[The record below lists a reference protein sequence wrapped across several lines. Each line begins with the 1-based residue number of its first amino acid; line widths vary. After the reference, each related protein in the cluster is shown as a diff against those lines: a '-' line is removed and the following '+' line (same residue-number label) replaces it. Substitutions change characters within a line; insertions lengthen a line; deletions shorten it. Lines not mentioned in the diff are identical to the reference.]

1 MIKKE
6 DIDYYNHIAPMLTDR
21 RKDLFDVILGQRTRH
36 FTVILEDLYQKHNT
50 SAIVRSCD
58 IFGVQDVHIIENKYK
73 SYMSNQVGKGSQKW
87 LDFHR
92 YRKKQI
98 NTQDCIDAIK
108 NQGYQLIATSPHNDS
123 CIIQDFDI
131 TKKSAF
137 VFGVEKAG
145 VSETMMSQ
153 ADGFLK
159 IPMVGFTESLN
170 VSVAAA
176 ITLQSVTERLRNSDI
191 EWQLSEED
199 IFYKKLEWM
208 ERTIKSIEKVKERYF
223 EENKKC

>member
-6 DIDYYNHIAPMLTDR
+6 DIDYYNHIAPMLSDR
-21 RKDLFDVILGQRTRH
+21 RKDLFDDVLKQRTRH
-36 FTVILEDLYQKHNT
+36 FTVILEDLFQKHNT

-58 IFGVQDVHIIENKYK
+58 IFGVQDVHIIENKYN

-87 LDFHR
+87 IDFHR
-92 YRKKQI
+92 YNENQI

-108 NQGYQLIATSPHNDS
+108 KEGYQLIATTPHNES
-123 CIIQDFDI
+123 CLVQDFDI
-131 TKKSAF
+131 TKKAAF
-137 VFGVEKAG
+137 VFGVEKEG
-145 VSETMMSQ
+145 VSNTMMEQ

-176 ITLQSVTERLRNSDI
+176 ITLQSVTDKLRHSNLQ
-191 EWQLSEED
+191 WQLSEEEQ
-199 IFYKKLEWM
+199 FFKKIEWM
-208 ERTIKSIEKVKERYF
+208 EKTIKSITKIKERYF
-223 EENKKC
+223 EDLKK

>member
-6 DIDYYNHIAPMLTDR
+6 DIDYYNHIAPMLSDR
-21 RKDLFDVILGQRTRH
+21 RKDLFDKILAQRTRH

-58 IFGVQDVHIIENKYK
+58 IFGVQDVHIIENKYD

-87 LDFHR
+87 IDFHS
-92 YRKKQI
+92 YKDKQI

-108 NQGYQLIATSPHNDS
+108 SKGYQLIATTPHNDS
-123 CIIQDFDI
+123 CLVQDFDI

-137 VFGVEKAG
+137 VFGVEKQG

-176 ITLQSVTERLRNSDI
+176 ITLQSVTDKLRRSDI
-191 EWQLSEED
+191 QWQLSEEEQ
-199 IFYKKLEWM
+199 FFKKIEWM
-208 ERTIKSIEKVKERYF
+208 EKTIKSIKKVKERYYS
-223 EENKKC
+223 EQ

>member
-1 MIKKE
+1 MNMTKKE
-6 DIDYYNHIAPMLTDR
+6 ALDYYNHIAPMLSDR
-21 RKDLFDVILGQRTRH
+21 RKDLFDVILAQRTRH

-58 IFGVQDVHIIENKYK
+58 IFGIQDVHIIENKYK

-92 YRKKQI
+92 YREKQI
-98 NTQDCIDAIK
+98 NTQDCIDDIK
-108 NQGYQLIATSPHNDS
+108 KKGYQLIATTPHNDS
-123 CIIQDFDI
+123 CFVQDFDI

-137 VFGVEKAG
+137 VFGVEKEG
-145 VSETMMSQ
+145 VSQTMMSQ

-176 ITLQSVTERLRNSDI
+176 ITLQSVTDKLRRSEI
-191 EWQLSEED
+191 QWQLSQED
-199 IFYKKLEWM
+199 QFFKKIEWM
-208 ERTIKSIEKVKERYF
+208 EKTIKSIKKVKERYF
-223 EENKKC
+223 EEN

>member
-6 DIDYYNHIAPMLTDR
+6 DIDYYNHIAPMLSDR
-21 RKDLFDVILGQRTRH
+21 RKDLFDDILKQRTRH
-36 FTVILEDLYQKHNT
+36 FTVILEDLFQKHNT

-58 IFGVQDVHIIENKYK
+58 IFGVQDVHIIENKYN

-87 LDFHR
+87 IDFHR
-92 YRKKQI
+92 YNEKQI

-108 NQGYQLIATSPHNDS
+108 KEGYQLIATTPHNES
-123 CIIQDFDI
+123 CLVQDFDI
-131 TKKSAF
+131 TKKAAF
-137 VFGVEKAG
+137 VFGVEKEG
-145 VSETMMSQ
+145 VSNTMMEQ

-176 ITLQSVTERLRNSDI
+176 ITLQSVTDKLRRSDI
-191 EWQLSEED
+191 QWQLSEEEQ
-199 IFYKKLEWM
+199 FFKKIEWM
-208 ERTIKSIEKVKERYF
+208 EKTIKSITKIKERYF
-223 EENKKC
+223 EENKSS

>member
-1 MIKKE
+1 MKIE
-6 DIDYYNHIAPMLTDR
+6 LDQTYSDHISQFLSDK
-21 RKDLFDVILGQRTRH
+21 RKDTFDRILEQRTKH

-58 IFGVQDVHIIENKYK
+58 IFGIQDVHIIENKYK

-92 YRKKQI
+92 YREKQI
-98 NTQDCIDAIK
+98 NTQDCIDNIK
-108 NQGYQLIATSPHNDS
+108 SMGYQLIATSPHNDS
-123 CIIQDFDI
+123 CLLQDFDI
-131 TKKSAF
+131 SKKSAF

-145 VSETMMSQ
+145 VSDMMFEQ

-159 IPMVGFTESLN
+159 IPMAGFTESLN

-176 ITLQSVTERLRNSDI
+176 IVLQSVTTRLRDSDI
-191 EWQLSEED
+191 QWQLTGEEK
-199 IFYKKLEWM
+199 FFKKIEWM
-208 ERTIKSIEKVKERYF
+208 EKTIKSIKKIKERYF
-223 EENKKC
+223 EELK

>member
-6 DIDYYNHIAPMLTDR
+6 DIDYYNHIAPMLSDR
-21 RKDLFDVILGQRTRH
+21 RKDLFDKILAQRTRH

-58 IFGVQDVHIIENKYK
+58 IFGVQDVHIIENKYD
-73 SYMSNQVGKGSQKW
+73 SYLSNQVGKGSQKW
-87 LDFHR
+87 IDFHS
-92 YRKKQI
+92 YKDKQI

-108 NQGYQLIATSPHNDS
+108 SKGYQLIATTPHNDS
-123 CIIQDFDI
+123 CLVQDFDI

-137 VFGVEKAG
+137 VFGVEKQG

-176 ITLQSVTERLRNSDI
+176 ITLQSVTDKLRRSDI
-191 EWQLSEED
+191 QWQLSEEEQ
-199 IFYKKLEWM
+199 FFKKIEWM
-208 ERTIKSIEKVKERYF
+208 EKTIKSIKKVRERYYS
-223 EENKKC
+223 E

>member
-6 DIDYYNHIAPMLTDR
+6 DTDYYNHIAPMLSDR
-21 RKDLFDVILGQRTRH
+21 RKDLFDDILKQRTRH
-36 FTVILEDLYQKHNT
+36 FTVILEDLFQKHNT

-58 IFGVQDVHIIENKYK
+58 IFGVQDVHIIENKYN

-87 LDFHR
+87 IDFYR
-92 YRKKQI
+92 YNEKQI

-108 NQGYQLIATSPHNDS
+108 KEGYQLIATTPHNES
-123 CIIQDFDI
+123 CLVQDFDI

-137 VFGVEKAG
+137 VFGVEKEG
-145 VSETMMSQ
+145 VSNTMMEQ

-176 ITLQSVTERLRNSDI
+176 ITLQSVTDKLRRSDI
-191 EWQLSEED
+191 QWQLSEEEQ
-199 IFYKKLEWM
+199 FFKKIEWM
-208 ERTIKSIEKVKERYF
+208 EKTIKSITKIKERYF
-223 EENKKC
+223 EELKS

>member
-6 DIDYYNHIAPMLTDR
+6 DLDYYNYIAPLMSDR
-21 RKDLFDVILGQRTRH
+21 RKDLFDVILAQRTRH

-50 SAIVRSCD
+50 SAVVRSCD
-58 IFGVQDVHIIENKYK
+58 VFGIQDVHIIENKYK
-73 SYMSNQVGKGSQKW
+73 SYISNQVGKGSQKW

-92 YRKKQI
+92 YRDKQI

-108 NQGYQLIATSPHNDS
+108 SKGYQLIATTPHNDS
-123 CIIQDFDI
+123 CLLQDFDI

-145 VSETMMSQ
+145 VSKMMFEQ

-176 ITLQSVTERLRNSDI
+176 IVLQSVTERLRNSDI
-191 EWQLSEED
+191 DWQLTEEE
-199 IFYKKLEWM
+199 IFYKKIEWM
-208 ERTIKSIEKVKERYF
+208 EKTIKSIKKVKERYYSS
-223 EENKKC
+223 EK